1 MEESMSQK
9 LVNTIL
15 GRIQASE
22 DYLVNKRDAWDEY
35 EGIFLNKVSDNI
47 SATTKNV
54 ISDPILATMAIERS
68 NRVMAQ
74 LPTGKVKMM
83 SRNDQ
88 GGALLMNMILD
99 KWVVPNANAQWDLL
113 TKYRLVDQYSNIY
126 GNFFAFVDWEIK
138 NNGYIGPD
146 LWLLNIRDVF
156 PQVGAVSLEDSDY
169 VIVRTWKNKSYFED
183 LAKDDFKGA
192 AENWN
197 KMKDMSGEKA
207 NKDSDEKSRRD
218 YDYPDPVVAN
228 GSGQFSVYSMYE
240 RDRWVDYVPATHT
253 ILRDIDNPHENE
265 ELPVVCKYSIPLL
278 DDFMGM
284 GDFERGKS
292 MQYGLNGLWNLY
304 MSALRIS
311 IFPPTL
317 INKDA
322 IAAAHTMK
330 FGPAEKWLVRGTP
343 LNAVSPM
350 PVSPQGLQTF
360 QTSRQIMV
368 GSLLNQFGTTF
379 TESSSSTNA
388 EMGKTPEALKM
399 QQMRE
404 NTRDN
409 ADRFYMEQFLKK
421 VMNRFVNLIAKK
433 QPKALNLRLFPEEIN
448 ELTKQYPEMN
458 EQYNERTGKLT
469 IKKGSFANCIFDY
482 DIVSGSTY
490 KADQADEQ
498 ANLRAIFQLVTNELQ
513 MMPTGEISSPIIERL
528 KQEGR
533 DVSISELF
541 TKILTNS
548 GVQDWDKIIPDLTNG
563 NKDQY
568 QNDMA
573 MQQHAQMLEQALSQ
587 AAQPLDQINQIPPQE
602 GMNVPGNQVGQF

>member
-1 MEESMSQK
+1 
-9 LVNTIL
+9 
-15 GRIQASE
+15 
-22 DYLVNKRDAWDEY
+22 
-35 EGIFLNKVSDNI
+35 
-47 SATTKNV
+47 
-54 ISDPILATMAIERS
+54 
-68 NRVMAQ
+68 
-74 LPTGKVKMM
+74 
-83 SRNDQ
+83 
-88 GGALLMNMILD
+88 
-99 KWVVPNANAQWDLL
+99 
-113 TKYRLVDQYSNIY
+113 
-126 GNFFAFVDWEIK
+126 
-138 NNGYIGPD
+138 
-146 LWLLNIRDVF
+146 
-156 PQVGAVSLEDSDY
+156 
-169 VIVRTWKNKSYFED
+169 
-183 LAKDDFKGA
+183 
-192 AENWN
+192 
-197 KMKDMSGEKA
+197 
-207 NKDSDEKSRRD
+207 
-218 YDYPDPVVAN
+218 
-228 GSGQFSVYSMYE
+228 
-240 RDRWVDYVPATHT
+240 
-253 ILRDIDNPHENE
+253 
-265 ELPVVCKYSIPLL
+265 
-278 DDFMGM
+278 
-284 GDFERGKS
+284 
-292 MQYGLNGLWNLY
+292 
-304 MSALRIS
+304 
-311 IFPPTL
+311 
-317 INKDA
+317 
-322 IAAAHTMK
+322 
-330 FGPAEKWLVRGTP
+330 
-343 LNAVSPM
+343 M